1 MTEEVCPLCMG
12 KCQVI
17 QLRKNTIFVDNSDII
32 DCPACIEGMI
42 TIPENITDPE
52 KIVMRNDIVNQFQWY
67 CAI

>member
-42 TIPENITDPE
+42 TIPENTTDTE
-52 KIVMRNDIVNQFQWY
+52 KIVIENDIVNQFQWY